1 MIFYQKTLD
10 RTVTVRYMMISE
22 ERRDREASKL
32 QCTFKEALWNGGE
45 MEDQNV
51 YGKPVTLK
59 NILKFAV
66 PTIAMTVFMSFYTMV
81 DGLFVSN
88 LIGTNALSAIN
99 LTAPVIQLV
108 TAISTM
114 LATGG
119 SAVIMKKMG
128 EQKKE
133 EAKEDFTFLILVNVL
148 VGLVMCLLGY
158 LLMEHIF
165 AGMNLSGDV
174 AGYCVEY
181 LSRYLVFTVPIL
193 LMNNFTLY
201 MIASEKATLSLLC
214 SVTGGVLNMV
224 LDYVFLAGFRMGI
237 GGAAI
242 ATGLGYSVTAVV
254 GLVVFSSKKS
264 LLHFKKPVCRF
275 KVLMNAATNGCSEM
289 ATALVTG
296 IITMMFNWTMLHYV
310 GEDGVAAVT
319 IIMYVL
325 MFASSLYTGY
335 SYGVAPMISFYDGER
350 NHEKLKKLVSLSLRV
365 IAVISVVTV
374 TASLVMTKPLVSIF
388 ARPDN
393 PVYHLAVTGNRIC
406 TIALFFVGFN
416 IFASGMFTALS
427 NGVVS
432 AVLAFSRSFVFMLI
446 TMIVLPLILGV
457 NGIWLATPAAE
468 LMALVL
474 AVCMFFKYKKRYG
487 Y

>member
-1 MIFYQKTLD
+1 
-10 RTVTVRYMMISE
+10 MME
-22 ERRDREASKL
+22 N
-32 QCTFKEALWNGGE
+32 T
-45 MEDQNV
+45 NV
-51 YGKPVTLK
+51 YEKPVTLK

-88 LIGTNALSAIN
+88 LIGTDALSAVN
-99 LTAPVIQLV
+99 LTAPIIQLV

-119 SAVIMKKMG
+119 SAAIMKKMG
-128 EQKKE
+128 EHKE
-133 EAKEDFTFLILVNVL
+133 DEAKEDFTFLILVNVI
-148 VGLVMCLLGY
+148 VGLVMCAAGY
-158 LLMEHIF
+158 LAMGHIF
-165 AGMNLSGDV
+165 AGMGLSANV
-174 AGYCVEY
+174 EGYCVEY

-201 MIASEKATLSLLC
+201 MIASEKASLSLIC
-214 SVTGGVLNMV
+214 SVAGGVLNMA
-224 LDYVFLAGFRMGI
+224 LDYVFLAVFGMGI
-237 GGAAI
+237 SGAAI

-254 GLVVFSSKKS
+254 GLFVFGSKRS
-264 LLHFKKPVCRF
+264 LLHFKKPVFRL
-275 KVLMNAATNGCSEM
+275 KALASAAMNGCSEM

-335 SYGVAPMISFYDGER
+335 SYGVAPMLSFYYGEQNR
-350 NHEKLKKLVSLSLRV
+350 EKLKKLVSLSLKV
-365 IAVISVVTV
+365 IGCISITTV
-374 TASLVMTKPLVSIF
+374 AASFLLTKPLVSVF

-393 PVYHLAVTGNRIC
+393 PVYGLAVTGNRIC
-406 TIALFFVGFN
+406 TVALFFIGFN

-427 NGVVS
+427 NGVIS
-432 AVLAFSRSFVFMLI
+432 AVLAFSRSFVFMLA
-446 TMIVLPLILGV
+446 TMVLLPLLFGV
-457 NGIWLATPAAE
+457 NGVWLATPAAE
-468 LMALVL
+468 LMALALSV
-474 AVCMFFKYKKRYG
+474 VMFLKHRKRYG

>member
-1 MIFYQKTLD
+1 
-10 RTVTVRYMMISE
+10 
-22 ERRDREASKL
+22 
-32 QCTFKEALWNGGE
+32 
-45 MEDQNV
+45 MENQNA
-51 YGKPVTLK
+51 YDKPVTLR

-66 PTIAMTVFMSFYTMV
+66 PTIAMSVFMSFYTMV

-88 LIGTNALSAIN
+88 LIGTSALSAIN
-99 LTAPVIQLV
+99 LTAPVIQVV

-128 EQKKE
+128 EQKQKE
-133 EAKEDFTFLILVNVL
+133 AQEDFTFLILVNVV
-148 VGLVMCLLGY
+148 VGLVMTILGY
-158 LLMEHIF
+158 SLMKTIF
-165 AGMNLSGDV
+165 GSMGLSPEV
-174 AGYCVEY
+174 AGYCTSY
-181 LSRYLVFTVPIL
+181 LGRYLLFTIPIL

-201 MIASEKATLSLLC
+201 MIASEKATLSLIC
-214 SVTGGVLNMV
+214 SVAGGVLNIV
-224 LDYVFLAGFRMGI
+224 LDYVFIGLLDMGI
-237 GGAAI
+237 SGAAI
-242 ATGLGYSVTAVV
+242 ATGLGYSVTAVA
-254 GLVVFSSKKS
+254 GLFVFSRKKS
-264 LLHFKKPVCRF
+264 LLHFTKPAFRF
-275 KVLMNAATNGCSEM
+275 KVLASAATNGCSEM

-335 SYGVAPMISFYDGER
+335 SYGVAPMLSYYYGEK
-350 NHEKLKKLVSLSLRV
+350 NHEKLKKLVSTSLKV
-365 IAVISVVTV
+365 IAVISFVTV
-374 TASLVMTKPLVSIF
+374 AASFAATKPLVSVF

-393 PVYHLAVTGNRIC
+393 PVYDLAVTGNRIC
-406 TIALFFVGFN
+406 TLALFFIGFN

-427 NGVVS
+427 NGIVS
-432 AVLAFSRSFVFMLI
+432 AILAFSRSFVFMLI
-446 TMIVLPLILGV
+446 TMLILPAILGV

-474 AVCMFFKYKKRYG
+474 SALMFVKYRKRYQ

>member
-1 MIFYQKTLD
+1 
-10 RTVTVRYMMISE
+10 
-22 ERRDREASKL
+22 
-32 QCTFKEALWNGGE
+32 
-45 MEDQNV
+45 MENQNV
-51 YGKPVTLK
+51 YLKPVTLK

-88 LIGTNALSAIN
+88 LIGTGALSAIN
-99 LTAPVIQLV
+99 LTAPLIQLV

-128 EQKKE
+128 EQKTE
-133 EAKEDFTFLILVNVL
+133 EAKEDFTLLILVNVV
-148 VGLVMCLLGY
+148 VGFIMCGLGY
-158 LLMEHIF
+158 LLMNHIF
-165 AGMNLSGDV
+165 AGMNLSADV
-174 AGYCVEY
+174 EGYCVEY
-181 LSRYLVFTVPIL
+181 LSRYLLFTVPIL

-201 MIASEKATLSLLC
+201 MIASEKATLSLVC
-214 SVTGGVLNMV
+214 SVSGGVLNMV
-224 LDYVFLAGFRMGI
+224 LDFVFIAGLGMGI
-237 GGAAI
+237 GGAAV

-254 GLVVFSSKKS
+254 GLVVFSRKKS
-264 LLHFKKPVCRF
+264 LLHFKKPVMRF
-275 KVLMNAATNGCSEM
+275 RVLAGAATNGCSEM

-296 IITMMFNWTMLHYV
+296 IITMMFNWTMLRYV

-335 SYGVAPMISFYDGER
+335 SYGVAPMLSYYYGEQ
-350 NHEKLKKLVSLSLRV
+350 NHEKLKKLVAVSLKV
-365 IAVISVVTV
+365 IAVISVMTV
-374 TASLVMTKPLVSIF
+374 VMSFALTKPLVSVF

-393 PVYHLAVTGNRIC
+393 PVHGLAVTGNRIC
-406 TIALFFVGFN
+406 TIALFFIGFN

-432 AVLAFSRSFVFMLI
+432 AVLAFSRSFVFMLV
-446 TMIVLPLILGV
+446 TMLVLPLILGV

-468 LMALVL
+468 LMALL
-474 AVCMFFKYKKRYG
+474 LSAGMFLKYRKRYG

>member
-1 MIFYQKTLD
+1 
-10 RTVTVRYMMISE
+10 
-22 ERRDREASKL
+22 
-32 QCTFKEALWNGGE
+32 
-45 MEDQNV
+45 MEHSNV
-51 YGKPVTLK
+51 YEKPVTLK

-128 EQKKE
+128 EQKCE
-133 EAKEDFTFLILVNVL
+133 EAKEDFTFLILVNVM
-148 VGLVMCLLGY
+148 VGIVMCAAGY
-158 LLMEHIF
+158 LVMEHIF
-165 AGMNLSGDV
+165 AGMNLSPEV
-174 AGYCVEY
+174 EGYCVEY

-201 MIASEKATLSLLC
+201 MIASEKATLSLVC
-214 SVTGGVLNMV
+214 SVTGGVLNMA
-224 LDYVFLAGFRMGI
+224 LDYVFIAGLGMGI
-237 GGAAI
+237 SGAAI

-254 GLVVFSSKKS
+254 GLFVFSRKKS
-264 LLHFKKPVCRF
+264 LLHFRKPAFRLS
-275 KVLMNAATNGCSEM
+275 VLVKAAANGCSEM

-335 SYGVAPMISFYDGER
+335 SYGVAPMLSYYYGER
-350 NHEKLKKLVSLSLRV
+350 NREKLKKLVAVSLRV
-365 IAVISVVTV
+365 IGGICLVTV
-374 TASLVMTKPLVSIF
+374 AASFLLTKPLVSVF

-393 PVYHLAVTGNRIC
+393 PVYDLAVTGNRIC
-406 TIALFFVGFN
+406 TIALLFIDFN

-446 TMIVLPLILGV
+446 TMIVLPLFLGV

-468 LMALVL
+468 LMALAL
-474 AVCMFFKYKKRYG
+474 SAVMFLKYRKRYG

>member
-1 MIFYQKTLD
+1 
-10 RTVTVRYMMISE
+10 
-22 ERRDREASKL
+22 
-32 QCTFKEALWNGGE
+32 
-45 MEDQNV
+45 
-51 YGKPVTLK
+51 
-59 NILKFAV
+59 
-66 PTIAMTVFMSFYTMV
+66 MTVFMSFYTMV

-88 LIGTNALSAIN
+88 LISTNALSAIN
-99 LTAPVIQLV
+99 LTAPIIQLV

-128 EQKKE
+128 EHKSE
-133 EAKEDFTFLILVNVL
+133 EAKEDFTFLILVNVI
-148 VGLVMCLLGY
+148 VGIFMCTIGYLVMD
-158 LLMEHIF
+158 HIF
-165 AGMNLSGDV
+165 AGMNLSADV
-174 AGYCVEY
+174 EGYCVEY
-181 LSRYLVFTVPIL
+181 LSRYLIFTVPIL

-201 MIASEKATLSLLC
+201 MIASEKATLSLIC

-224 LDYVFLAGFRMGI
+224 LDYVFIAVFHMGI
-237 GGAAI
+237 SGAAI

-254 GLVVFSSKKS
+254 GLFVFSRKKN
-264 LLHFKKPVCRF
+264 LLHFKKPVFRL
-275 KVLMNAATNGCSEM
+275 KVLIHASTNGCSEM

-335 SYGVAPMISFYDGER
+335 SYGVAPMLSYYYGEQ
-350 NHEKLKKLVSLSLRV
+350 NDAKLKKLVALSLKV
-365 IAVISVVTV
+365 IAVISAVTIA
-374 TASLVMTKPLVSIF
+374 ASFLLTKPLVSVF

-393 PVYHLAVTGNRIC
+393 PVYDLAVTGNRIC
-406 TIALFFVGFN
+406 TVALLFIGFN

-446 TMIVLPLILGV
+446 TMIVLPIFIGV
-457 NGIWLATPAAE
+457 TGIWLATPAAE
-468 LMALVL
+468 LMALAL
-474 AVCMFFKYKKRYG
+474 SAFMFLKYRSRYQ

>member
-1 MIFYQKTLD
+1 MQK
-10 RTVTVRYMMISE
+10 
-22 ERRDREASKL
+22 
-32 QCTFKEALWNGGE
+32 
-45 MEDQNV
+45 QNA
-51 YGKPVTLK
+51 YNKPVTLR

-66 PTIAMTVFMSFYTMV
+66 PTIAMSVFMSFYTMA

-88 LIGTNALSAIN
+88 LIGTSALSAIN
-99 LTAPVIQLV
+99 LTAPVIQVV

-128 EQKKE
+128 EQKPQ
-133 EAKEDFTFLILVNVL
+133 EAKEDFTFLILVNVV
-148 VGLVMCLLGY
+148 VGLVMTMLGY
-158 LLMEHIF
+158 FLMETIF
-165 AGMNLSGDV
+165 GSMALSQEV
-174 AGYCVEY
+174 AGYCTSY
-181 LSRYLVFTVPIL
+181 LSRYLVFTIPIL

-201 MIASEKATLSLLC
+201 MIASEKATLSLVC
-214 SVTGGVLNMV
+214 SVSGGVLNIV
-224 LDYVFLAGFRMGI
+224 LDYVFIGFLDMGI
-237 GGAAI
+237 SGAAI

-254 GLVVFSSKKS
+254 GLFVFSRKKS
-264 LLHFKKPVCRF
+264 LLHFAKPTFRF
-275 KVLMNAATNGCSEM
+275 KVLASAATNGCSEM

-335 SYGVAPMISFYDGER
+335 SYGVAPMLSYYYGEK
-350 NHEKLKKLVSLSLRV
+350 NNEKLKKLVSTSLKV
-365 IAVISVVTV
+365 IAVLSLA
-374 TASLVMTKPLVSIF
+374 TAAASFAATKPLVSIF

-393 PVYHLAVTGNRIC
+393 PVYELAVTGNRIC
-406 TIALFFVGFN
+406 TLALFFIGFN

-427 NGVVS
+427 NGIVS
-432 AVLAFSRSFVFMLI
+432 AILAFSRSFVFMLI
-446 TMIVLPLILGV
+446 TMLILPAVLGV

-468 LMALVL
+468 FMALAL
-474 AVCMFFKYKKRYG
+474 SAWMFMKYRKRYQ

>member
-1 MIFYQKTLD
+1 
-10 RTVTVRYMMISE
+10 
-22 ERRDREASKL
+22 
-32 QCTFKEALWNGGE
+32 
-45 MEDQNV
+45 MENQNT
-51 YGKPVTLK
+51 YEKPVTLK

-66 PTIAMTVFMSFYTMV
+66 PTIAMTIFMSFYTMV

-88 LIGTNALSAIN
+88 LIGTDALSAIN
-99 LTAPVIQLV
+99 LTAPIIQLV
-108 TAISTM
+108 TAVSTM

-128 EQKKE
+128 EHKSK

-148 VGLVMCLLGY
+148 VGLIMCSLGY
-158 LLMEHIF
+158 LAMNHIF
-165 AGMNLSGDV
+165 SGMHLTADV
-174 AGYCVEY
+174 ENYCIQY
-181 LSRYLVFTVPIL
+181 LSRYLLFTVPIL

-201 MIASEKATLSLLC
+201 MIASEKASLSLIC

-224 LDYVFLAGFRMGI
+224 LDYVLIAVLDMGI
-237 GGAAI
+237 SGAAI
-242 ATGLGYSVTAVV
+242 ATGIGYSVTAVV
-254 GLVVFSSKKS
+254 GLFVFGSKKS
-264 LLHFKKPVCRF
+264 LLHFKKPVFRF
-275 KVLMNAATNGCSEM
+275 KVLANAATNGCSEM

-296 IITMMFNWTMLHYV
+296 IVTMMFNWTMLHYV

-335 SYGVAPMISFYDGER
+335 SYGVAPMLSFYDGER
-350 NHEKLKKLVSLSLRV
+350 NFEKLKKLVLLSLRV

-374 TASLVMTKPLVSIF
+374 TVSLVMTKLLVSIF

-393 PVYHLAVTGNRIC
+393 PVYNLAVTGNRIC

-432 AVLAFSRSFVFMLI
+432 AVLAFSRSFVFMMI

-457 NGIWLATPAAE
+457 NGIWLATPTAE

-474 AVCMFFKYKKRYG
+474 AVCMFFNYKKRYG

>member
-1 MIFYQKTLD
+1 
-10 RTVTVRYMMISE
+10 
-22 ERRDREASKL
+22 
-32 QCTFKEALWNGGE
+32 
-45 MEDQNV
+45 MENQNAYV
-51 YGKPVTLK
+51 KPVTLK

-88 LIGTNALSAIN
+88 LIGTDALSAIN

-128 EQKKE
+128 EQKSG
-133 EAKEDFTFLILVNVL
+133 EAKEDFTFLILINVF
-148 VGLVMCLLGY
+148 VGMVMCMAGY
-158 LLMEHIF
+158 LAMDRIF
-165 AGMNLSGDV
+165 AGMGLSAEV
-174 AGYCVEY
+174 EKYCVEY
-181 LSRYLVFTVPIL
+181 LSRYLVFTIPIL

-201 MIASEKATLSLLC
+201 MIASGKATLSLIC
-214 SVTGGVLNMV
+214 SVTGGLLNMA
-224 LDYVFLAGFRMGI
+224 LDYLFIAVFHMGI
-237 GGAAI
+237 SGAAI
-242 ATGLGYSVTAVV
+242 ATGMGYSVTAVV
-254 GLVVFSSKKS
+254 GLFVFCRKKS
-264 LLHFKKPVCRF
+264 LLHFQKPVFRW
-275 KVLMNAATNGCSEM
+275 KVLVNAAANGCSEM

-296 IITMMFNWTMLHYV
+296 IITMMFNWTMLRYV
-310 GEDGVAAVT
+310 GENGVAAVT

-335 SYGVAPMISFYDGER
+335 SYGVAPMVSYYYGEG
-350 NHEKLKKLVSLSLRV
+350 NHEKLKKLVGTSFRV
-365 IAVISVVTV
+365 IAFISIMTV
-374 TASLVMTKPLVSIF
+374 AASFALTRPLVSVF

-393 PVYHLAVTGNRIC
+393 PVYDLAVTGNRIC
-406 TIALFFVGFN
+406 TIALCFIGYN

-432 AVLAFSRSFVFMLI
+432 AVLAFSRSFVFMLAA
-446 TMIVLPLILGV
+446 MIVLPLLFGV

-468 LMALVL
+468 LMALAL
-474 AVCMFFKYKKRYG
+474 SAFMLRKYKKRYE

>member
-1 MIFYQKTLD
+1 
-10 RTVTVRYMMISE
+10 
-22 ERRDREASKL
+22 
-32 QCTFKEALWNGGE
+32 
-45 MEDQNV
+45 MENQNV
-51 YGKPVTLK
+51 YRKPVTWK

-88 LIGTNALSAIN
+88 LIGTDALSAIN
-99 LTAPVIQLV
+99 LTAPIIQVV

-128 EQKKE
+128 EQRSE
-133 EAKEDFTFLILVNVL
+133 EAKEDFTFLILVNVI
-148 VGLVMCLLGY
+148 VGIAMCALGY
-158 LLMEHIF
+158 VMMDQIF
-165 AGMNLSGDV
+165 AGMNLSAEV
-174 AGYCVEY
+174 ERYCVEY
-181 LSRYLVFTVPIL
+181 LSRYLIFVVPIL

-201 MIASEKATLSLLC
+201 MIASGKATLSLVC
-214 SVTGGVLNMV
+214 SVAGGVLNMV
-224 LDYVFLAGFRMGI
+224 LDYVFIAGFQMEI
-237 GGAAI
+237 SGAAI

-254 GLVVFSSKKS
+254 GVFVFSGKKS
-264 LLHFKKPVCRF
+264 LLHFKKPVFRL
-275 KVLMNAATNGCSEM
+275 KVLWNAATNGCSEM

-296 IITMMFNWTMLHYV
+296 IITMMFNWTMLRYV

-335 SYGVAPMISFYDGER
+335 SYGVAPLLSFYHGEK
-350 NHEKLKKLVSLSLRV
+350 NQEKKKKLVALSLEV
-365 IAVISVVTV
+365 ILGISAV
-374 TASLVMTKPLVSIF
+374 TAAASFLLTKPLVSVF
-388 ARPDN
+388 AWPDN
-393 PVYHLAVTGNRIC
+393 PVYDLAVSGNGIC
-406 TIALFFVGFN
+406 TIALLFIGFN

-427 NGVVS
+427 NGIVS
-432 AVLAFSRSFVFMLI
+432 AILAFSRSFVFMLI
-446 TMIVLPLILGV
+446 TMLVLPLFFGV

-474 AVCMFFKYKKRYG
+474 SAVMFFRYKKRYG

>member
-1 MIFYQKTLD
+1 MDHENAY
-10 RTVTVRYMMISE
+10 S
-22 ERRDREASKL
+22 
-32 QCTFKEALWNGGE
+32 
-45 MEDQNV
+45 
-51 YGKPVTLK
+51 KPVTLG
-59 NILKFAV
+59 NILKFAI
-66 PTIAMTVFMSFYTMV
+66 PTIAMSVFMSFYTMV

-108 TAISTM
+108 TAVSTM

-128 EQKKE
+128 EHKPKE
-133 EAKEDFTFLILVNVL
+133 AREDFTFLILVNVV
-148 VGLVMCLLGY
+148 VGLVMSILGY
-158 LLMEHIF
+158 SVMGSIFGSME
-165 AGMNLSGDV
+165 LSAEV
-174 AGYCVEY
+174 ANYCSAY
-181 LSRYLVFTVPIL
+181 LGRYLLFTIPIL

-201 MIASEKATLSLLC
+201 MIASEKATLSLIC
-214 SVTGGVLNMV
+214 SVTGGVLNMI
-224 LDYVFLAGFRMGI
+224 LDYVFIAVLDLGI

-242 ATGLGYSVTAVV
+242 ATGLGYSVTAIA
-254 GLVVFSSKKS
+254 GLFVFGSKKN
-264 LLHFKKPVCRF
+264 LLHFTRPAFRF
-275 KVLMNAATNGCSEM
+275 QVIASAAANGCSEM

-310 GEDGVAAVT
+310 GENGVAAVT

-335 SYGVAPMISFYDGER
+335 SYGVAPMISYYYGEK
-350 NHEKLKKLVSLSLRV
+350 NHEKLKKLVSVSLKV
-365 IAVISVVTV
+365 IAVISLATV
-374 TASLVMTKPLVSIF
+374 AASFAATRTLVSVF

-393 PVYHLAVTGNRIC
+393 PVYDLAVTGNRIC
-406 TIALFFVGFN
+406 TLALFFIGFN

-427 NGVVS
+427 NGMIS

-446 TMIVLPLILGV
+446 TMLILPALLGV

-468 LMALVL
+468 LMALSL
-474 AVCMFFKYKKRYG
+474 SAFMFLKYRRRYR

>member
-1 MIFYQKTLD
+1 
-10 RTVTVRYMMISE
+10 
-22 ERRDREASKL
+22 
-32 QCTFKEALWNGGE
+32 
-45 MEDQNV
+45 MENENV
-51 YGKPVTLK
+51 YLKPVTLK

-88 LIGTNALSAIN
+88 LISTNALSAIN
-99 LTAPVIQLV
+99 LTAPIIQLV

-128 EQKKE
+128 EHKSE
-133 EAKEDFTFLILVNVL
+133 EAKEDFTFLILVNVI
-148 VGLVMCLLGY
+148 VGIFMCTIGYLVMD
-158 LLMEHIF
+158 HIF
-165 AGMNLSGDV
+165 AGMNLSADV
-174 AGYCVEY
+174 EGYCVEY
-181 LSRYLVFTVPIL
+181 LSRYLIFTVPIL

-201 MIASEKATLSLLC
+201 MIASEKATLSLIC

-224 LDYVFLAGFRMGI
+224 LDYVFIAVFHMGI
-237 GGAAI
+237 SGAAI

-254 GLVVFSSKKS
+254 GLFVFSRKKN
-264 LLHFKKPVCRF
+264 LLHFKKPVFRL
-275 KVLMNAATNGCSEM
+275 KVLIHASTNGCSEM

-335 SYGVAPMISFYDGER
+335 SYGVAPMLSYYYGEQ
-350 NHEKLKKLVSLSLRV
+350 NDAKLKKLVALSLKV
-365 IAVISVVTV
+365 IAVISAVTIA
-374 TASLVMTKPLVSIF
+374 ASFLLTKPLVSVF
-388 ARPDN
+388 AHPDN
-393 PVYHLAVTGNRIC
+393 PVYDLAVTGNRIC
-406 TIALFFVGFN
+406 TVALLFIGLN

-446 TMIVLPLILGV
+446 TMIVLPIFIGV
-457 NGIWLATPAAE
+457 TGIWLATPAAE
-468 LMALVL
+468 LMALAL
-474 AVCMFFKYKKRYG
+474 SAFMFLKYRSRYQ

>member
-1 MIFYQKTLD
+1 MTVQLLYGLYYHIQETNTRKTEEK
-10 RTVTVRYMMISE
+10 MMEGS
-22 ERRDREASKL
+22 
-32 QCTFKEALWNGGE
+32 
-45 MEDQNV
+45 NV
-51 YGKPVTLK
+51 YEKPVTLK

-88 LIGTNALSAIN
+88 LIGTKALSAIN
-99 LTAPVIQLV
+99 LTAPIIQLV

-128 EQKKE
+128 EQKND
-133 EAKEDFTFLILVNVL
+133 EAKEDFTFLILVNVI
-148 VGLVMCLLGY
+148 VGIVMCTVGY
-158 LLMEHIF
+158 LAMDHIF
-165 AGMNLSGDV
+165 AGMNLSADV
-174 AGYCVEY
+174 EGYCVEY

-201 MIASEKATLSLLC
+201 MIASEKASLSLVC

-224 LDYVFLAGFRMGI
+224 LDYVFIAGFDMGI
-237 GGAAI
+237 RGAAI
-242 ATGLGYSVTAVV
+242 ATGLGYSVTAVA
-254 GLVVFSSKKS
+254 GLFVFNRKKS
-264 LLHFKKPVCRF
+264 LLYFKKPVFRF
-275 KVLMNAATNGCSEM
+275 RVLANAATNGCSEM

-335 SYGVAPMISFYDGER
+335 SYGVAPMLSFYYGEQS
-350 NHEKLKKLVSLSLRV
+350 HEKLKKLAALSMKV
-365 IAVISVVTV
+365 IAVISVVTAA
-374 TASLVMTKPLVSIF
+374 ASFLLTRPLVSVF

-393 PVYHLAVTGNRIC
+393 PVYDLAVTGNRIC
-406 TIALFFVGFN
+406 TIALFFIGFN

-427 NGVVS
+427 NGIVS

-446 TMIVLPLILGV
+446 TMIVLPLLFGV

-468 LMALVL
+468 LLALALSVI
-474 AVCMFFKYKKRYG
+474 MFLKYRKRYG